1 MAPLSRLRRSW
12 PALAGCCLLA
22 LLLLGGCAPSAA
34 LGAAQMVAGLAGG
47 SEGQTIRPG
56 TGVQN
61 GRYQDD
67 SIRQA
72 LNAANREPLSACR
85 ARLPERSDLEPG
97 QCGLTAVCLP
107 GAASPTELYVCT
119 PPDDAAWTRA
129 AAQSSSV
136 EKADLVE

>member
-1 MAPLSRLRRSW
+1 MAPLSDPRTPQ
-12 PALAGCCLLA
+12 PALAGCGLLA
-22 LLLLGGCAPSAA
+22 LLLLSGCAPSAA
-34 LGAAQMVAGLAGG
+34 LGAAQLVAGLAGG
-47 SEGQTIRPG
+47 TEGQTMRPG

-72 LNAANREPLSACR
+72 LDAANREPLSACR

-119 PPDDAAWTRA
+119 PPDDAASTRA
-129 AAQSSSV
+129 AAQSSSG
-136 EKADLVE
+136 ERQTL